1 MDVEDEQIFALLC
14 QNGRRSNREIA
25 SELGLPEKQV
35 AQRIRR
41 MIADDDM
48 RILAVTDIFA
58 AGFEF
63 MLLIGVEVALRSATE
78 VAEDLAG
85 LPEVVSVMLTMGACD
100 IEIVVIAENHGS
112 LVGFVAGLLSSVPGI
127 RSFRLSLCLQ
137 IYKYGTDAG
146 PLVSRPNPPMRLP
159 ATGMIDELDKATVER
174 LWADPRSTNQ
184 AIASALGLSESAVR
198 QRINAMRK
206 RKLVRITAMKN
217 MRIESGQMFASIGVE
232 VAGRDISAVAR
243 DLAALPDTGFVATV
257 LGRYHI
263 LVMGLLG
270 SARELNELLARRIER
285 LAGVQKVYTS
295 QVLSF
300 VKYDTR
306 WTALMDEPPT

>member
-1 MDVEDEQIFALLC
+1 MDVEDEQIFELLR

-25 SELGLPEKQV
+25 RELGIPERQV

-48 RILAVTDIFA
+48 RILTVTDIFA
-58 AGFEF
+58 SGFEF
-63 MLLIGVEVALRSATE
+63 MLLIGVEVAVRSATE
-78 VAEDLAG
+78 VAENLAQ

-100 IEIVVIAENHGS
+100 IEIVMIAENHGS
-112 LVGFVAGLLSSVPGI
+112 LVGFVSERLSAVPGI
-127 RSFRLSLCLQ
+127 RSFQLSLCLQ
-137 IYKYGTDAG
+137 ICKYGMDAG

-159 ATGMIDELDKATVER
+159 ATRRIDDLDNAIVAR

-198 QRINAMRK
+198 VRINAMRK

-232 VAGRDISAVAR
+232 VTGRDIVAVAR
-243 DLAALPDTGFVATV
+243 ELADLPDTGFVATV

-285 LAGVQKVYTS
+285 IAGVQKVYTS

-306 WTALMDEPPT
+306 WNALMDEQAG

>member
-1 MDVEDEQIFALLC
+1 MDVEDEQIFELLC

-25 SELGLPEKQV
+25 RELGIPERQV

-41 MIADDDM
+41 MIADEDM

-63 MLLIGVEVALRSATE
+63 MLLIGVEVALRSANE
-78 VAEDLAG
+78 VAEDLAE

-112 LVGFVAGLLSSVPGI
+112 LVGFVGELLSSVPGI
-127 RSFRLSLCLQ
+127 RSFQLSLCLQ
-137 IYKYGTDAG
+137 ICKYGTGAG

-159 ATGMIDELDKATVER
+159 ATGMADELDKATVEC

-184 AIASALGLSESAVR
+184 AIASALGVSESAVR

-232 VAGRDISAVAR
+232 VAGRDIAAVAG
-243 DLAALPDTGFVATV
+243 DLASLPDTGFVATV

-270 SARELNELLARRIER
+270 SARALNELLARRIER
-285 LAGVQKVYTS
+285 IPGVQKVYTS

-306 WTALMDEPPT
+306 WTALMDEPSA